1 MKQIKKNMITSNNA
15 LMLDKQSGGGRNR
28 FFRLFKS

>member
-1 MKQIKKNMITSNNA
+1 MITSNNT

-28 FFRLFKS
+28 FLDFLKVVSH